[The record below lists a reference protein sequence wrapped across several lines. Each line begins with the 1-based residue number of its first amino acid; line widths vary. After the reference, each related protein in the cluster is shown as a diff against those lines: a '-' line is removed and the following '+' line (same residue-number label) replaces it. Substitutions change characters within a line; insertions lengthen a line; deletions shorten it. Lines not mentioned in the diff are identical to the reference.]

1 MITIWS
7 QFSGSLAL
15 VLLLID
21 IALRFLA
28 LLIIPNNRKPS
39 SATAWLLAIFFIPS
53 IGLLAFWLIGDPKLP
68 RKRRK
73 KQAHITKMLRDI
85 TANAITIRD
94 ENNAPD
100 WFLSISKLSVNL
112 GALPLVGGNN
122 AKLINN
128 YEDAIKQMANAVDK
142 AKKYV
147 HFEFYITSYDKTSA
161 PLIDALIA
169 AHKRGVKVKI
179 LLDHIGSLQYP
190 DYKKT
195 VKLFDEEGLNWR
207 LMLPV
212 QPLKGKFQR
221 PDLRNHRKILI
232 CDGAVAYTGSQNII
246 DSSYNKKKNIKK
258 GMYWQEL
265 MVRLQG
271 LVVAELNALFAADW
285 YAETNENILP
295 STVVDAIATNDMG
308 DVDCQVI
315 PSGPG
320 FDSENNLKMFNSLIY
335 SAQKQIVISSPY
347 FVPDES
353 ILMALTTA
361 AERGVHVELFVSE
374 VGDQFLVYH
383 AQRSYYETLM
393 KAGIHIYMYK
403 TPAVLHAKHM
413 TIDDNVAVV
422 GSSNMDIRSFGL
434 NFEVSVL
441 FYDPKFVKKM
451 RTIEDGYRA
460 SSKRL
465 HLIPW
470 LRRPYSQKF
479 LDNVCRLTS
488 ALQ

>member
-1 MITIWS
+1 MFNLWS
-7 QFSGSLAL
+7 EFSGTLAL
-15 VLLLID
+15 VLLAID
-21 IALRFLA
+21 ILLRLLA

-39 SATAWLLAIFFIPS
+39 SAAAWLLAIFFIPS
-53 IGLLAFWLIGDPKLP
+53 LGLLAFWLIGNPKLP
-68 RKRRK
+68 KSRRK
-73 KQAHITKMLRDI
+73 KQTKITKMLRDI
-85 TANAITIRD
+85 TNNATAIRD
-94 ENNAPD
+94 ENNAPN
-100 WFLSISKLSVNL
+100 WLMSVAQLSVNL

-122 AKLINN
+122 VALIDN
-128 YEDAIKQMANAVDK
+128 YHDAIAQMAAAVNK
-142 AKKYV
+142 SNKYV
-147 HFEFYITSYDKTSA
+147 NFEFYITSYDKTSA
-161 PLIDALIA
+161 PLIDALIK
-169 AHKRGVKVKI
+169 AHKRGVQVKI
-179 LLDHIGSLQYP
+179 LLDHIGSMQYP

-195 VKLFDEEGLNWR
+195 IKLFEDEGLNWQ

-232 CDGAVAYTGSQNII
+232 CDGNVAFTGSQNII

-258 GMYWQEL
+258 GIYWKEL
-265 MVRLQG
+265 MVRLEG

-295 STVVDAIATNDMG
+295 INSDNIAKVKDMG

-335 SAQKQIVISSPY
+335 GAQKQIIISSPY

-353 ILMALTTA
+353 MLMSLTTA

-383 AQRSYYETLM
+383 AQRSYYETLL
-393 KAGIHIYMYK
+393 KAGIKIYMYK
-403 TPAVLHAKHM
+403 SPAVLHAKHM
-413 TIDDNVAVV
+413 TIDDDIAVV

-441 FYDPKFVKKM
+441 FYDTKFVKKM
-451 RTIEDGYRA
+451 RAIEDGYRKN
-460 SSKRL
+460 SKPL
-465 HLIPW
+465 QLKPW
-470 LRRPYSQKF
+470 IARSYSQKL
-479 LDNVCRLTS
+479 LDNAARLTS

>member
-1 MITIWS
+1 MINLWS

-15 VLLLID
+15 LLLAID
-21 IALRFLA
+21 ITLRIFA

-39 SATAWLLAIFFIPS
+39 SAAAWLLAIFFVPS
-53 IGLLAFWLIGDPKLP
+53 LGLLAFFLIGNPKLP
-68 RKRRK
+68 KARRK
-73 KQAHITKMLRDI
+73 KQSRITKMLRDI
-85 TANAITIRD
+85 TNNATTIRD

-100 WFLSISKLSVNL
+100 WLMSISQLSVNL

-122 AKLINN
+122 AILIDG
-128 YEDAIKQMANAVDK
+128 YEDAIKQMTKAVNK
-142 AKKYV
+142 SEKYV
-147 HFEFYITSYDKTSA
+147 NFEFYITSYDKTSA
-161 PLIDALIA
+161 PLIDALIN
-169 AHKRGVKVKI
+169 AHKRGVKVKVLI
-179 LLDHIGSLQYP
+179 DHIGSLPYP

-195 VKLFDEEGLNWR
+195 VKLFNAEGLNWR

-212 QPLKGKFQR
+212 QPFKGKFQR

-232 CDGAVAYTGSQNII
+232 CDGLVAFTGSQNII

-258 GMYWQEL
+258 GMYWKEL
-265 MVRLQG
+265 VVKLEG

-295 STVVDAIATNDMG
+295 KTVVEAVEVDDMG

-335 SAQKQIVISSPY
+335 SAQKQIIISSPY

-361 AERGVHVELFVSE
+361 AERGVRVELFVSE
-374 VGDQFLVYH
+374 IGDQLLVYH
-383 AQRSYYETLM
+383 AQRSYYETLLR
-393 KAGIHIYMYK
+393 AGIKIYMYK
-403 TPAVLHAKHM
+403 SPAVLHAKHM
-413 TIDDNVAVV
+413 TIDDSIAVV

-441 FYDPKFVKKM
+441 FYAKEFVDKM
-451 RTIEDGYRA
+451 RAIEDGYRIN
-460 SSKRL
+460 SKKL
-465 HLIPW
+465 QLKQW
-470 LRRPYSQKF
+470 VNRPYRQKF
-479 LDNVCRLTS
+479 LDNVARLTS

>member
-15 VLLLID
+15 LLLSID
-21 IALRFLA
+21 IALRLLA

-39 SATAWLLAIFFIPS
+39 SAAAWLLAIFFMPS
-53 IGLLAFWLIGDPKLP
+53 IGLLAFWLIGNPKLP
-68 RKRRK
+68 KARRK
-73 KQAHITKMLRDI
+73 KQSRITKMLRDI
-85 TANAITIRD
+85 TNNATAIRD
-94 ENNAPD
+94 ENHAPD
-100 WFLSISKLSVNL
+100 WLMSISQLSVNL
-112 GALPLVGGNN
+112 GALPLVGGNS
-122 AKLINN
+122 AKLIDG
-128 YEDAIKQMANAVDK
+128 YEDAIKQMANAVDRS
-142 AKKYV
+142 KKYIN
-147 HFEFYITSYDKTSA
+147 FEFYITSYDKTSA
-161 PLIDALIA
+161 PLIDALIK
-169 AHKRGVKVKI
+169 AHKRGVEVKI

-195 VKLFDEEGLNWR
+195 IKLFDKEGLNWH

-212 QPLKGKFQR
+212 QPFKGKFQR

-232 CDGAVAYTGSQNII
+232 CDGMVAFTGSQNII

-258 GMYWQEL
+258 GIFWKEL
-265 MVRLQG
+265 MVRLEG

-285 YAETNENILP
+285 YAETDENILP
-295 STVVDAIATNDMG
+295 KTVVEAAEIKDMG

-335 SAQKQIVISSPY
+335 NAQQKIIISSPY

-383 AQRSYYETLM
+383 AQRSYYETLL
-393 KAGIHIYMYK
+393 KAGIKVYMYK
-403 TPAVLHAKHM
+403 SPAVLHAKHM

-441 FYDPKFVKKM
+441 FYDNKFVKKM
-451 RTIEDGYRA
+451 RVIEDGYRLN
-460 SSKRL
+460 SKKL
-465 HLIPW
+465 QLKQW
-470 LRRPYSQKF
+470 VRRPYRQKF
-479 LDNVCRLTS
+479 LDNVARLTS